1 VEWRLPSEM
10 YSINTEVLLQRH
22 LPMMLKEKRLLT
34 TLFRLIGVLFMGALA
49 WGTGQEGKTPLQPL
63 TATQVLEEA
72 LARAAQK
79 DQRDLVSKYRFK
91 VFRVRDKLDGQ
102 GGLKERDE
110 EVYENTLI
118 QGFPYQRLIEKN
130 GQALTEKERKEEEK
144 RESEFRERIAKRED
158 PTSDEEN
165 DFSFNPDLVG
175 RYDFSLEGVEEMEG
189 RSNYVLAYRP
199 KEGKL
204 PVKRRMDRALNK
216 AEGRIWVD
224 QESYE
229 VSRIEFELKEKVKL
243 WWGILGSIQ
252 EVKGTVQ
259 RQEVDSGV
267 WFPTGFDLYLKG
279 RIFFRSLHSRQKV
292 RWVEFDRVSSSLTE
306 AVEPPP
312 PDSF

>member
-1 VEWRLPSEM
+1 MQRLP
-10 YSINTEVLLQRH
+10 
-22 LPMMLKEKRLLT
+22 P
-34 TLFRLIGVLFMGALA
+34 TLIRLIGVFLMSALA

-63 TATQVLEEA
+63 TATQVLEEVM
-72 LARAAQK
+72 ARAAQG
-79 DQRDLVSKYRFK
+79 DQRDLVKQYRFK
-91 VFRVRDKLDGQ
+91 VLRVRDKLDGQ

-110 EVYENTLI
+110 EVFENVLI
-118 QGFPYQRLIEKN
+118 QGLPYQRLIEKN
-130 GQALTEKERKEEEK
+130 GQALTEKERKKEEK
-144 RESEFRERIAKRED
+144 RESEFLEEIAKRED
-158 PTSDEEN
+158 STRDQEN
-165 DFSFNPDLVG
+165 EFSFNRDLVG
-175 RYDFSLEGVEEMEG
+175 RFDFSLEGVEEVEG
-189 RSNYVLAYRP
+189 RINYVLAYRP

-252 EVKGTVQ
+252 KVKGTVQ

-279 RIFFRSLHSRQKV
+279 RILFRSLHSRQKV
-292 RWVEFDRVSSSLTE
+292 RWSEFNRVTSSVTE
-306 AVEPPP
+306 AVEPPL

>member
-1 VEWRLPSEM
+1 M
-10 YSINTEVLLQRH
+10 QR
-22 LPMMLKEKRLLT
+22 PPP
-34 TLFRLIGVLFMGALA
+34 TLIRLIGVFLMSALA

-63 TATQVLEEA
+63 TATQVLEEVM
-72 LARAAQK
+72 ARAAQG
-79 DQRDLVSKYRFK
+79 DQRDLVKQYRFK
-91 VFRVRDKLDGQ
+91 VLRVRDKLDGQ

-110 EVYENTLI
+110 EVFENVLI
-118 QGFPYQRLIEKN
+118 QGLPYQRLIEKN
-130 GQALTEKERKEEEK
+130 GQALTEKERKKEEK
-144 RESEFRERIAKRED
+144 RESEFLEEIAKRED
-158 PTSDEEN
+158 STRDQEN
-165 DFSFNPDLVG
+165 EFSFNRDLVG
-175 RYDFSLEGVEEMEG
+175 RFDFSLEGVEEVEG
-189 RSNYVLAYRP
+189 RINYVLAYRP

-252 EVKGTVQ
+252 KVKGTVQ

-279 RIFFRSLHSRQKV
+279 RILFRSLHSRQKV
-292 RWVEFDRVSSSLTE
+292 RWSEFNRVTSSVTE
-306 AVEPPP
+306 AVEPPL

>member
-1 VEWRLPSEM
+1 
-10 YSINTEVLLQRH
+10 
-22 LPMMLKEKRLLT
+22 MMLKEKSLRT
-34 TLFRLIGVLFMGALA
+34 TLYGLTGVLLMGAQA
-49 WGTGQEGKTPLQPL
+49 WGNGQDGKTLLQPL

-72 LARAAQK
+72 MARAAQV

-91 VFRVRDKLDGQ
+91 VFRVRDKLDGE

-110 EVYENTLI
+110 EVYENVLI

-130 GQALTEKERKEEEK
+130 GQALTEKERREEEK
-144 RESEFRERIAKRED
+144 RESEFREKVAKRED
-158 PTSDEEN
+158 PTGDEEN
-165 DFSFNPDLVG
+165 EFSLNQDLVG
-175 RYDFSLEGVEEMEG
+175 RYDFSLEGVTELDG
-189 RSNYVLAYRP
+189 RSSYVLAYRP
-199 KEGKL
+199 KDGKL

-243 WWGILGSIQ
+243 WWGLIGSIQ

-279 RIFFRSLHSRQKV
+279 RIFFRSLHSRQRV
-292 RWVEFDRVSSSLTE
+292 RWSEFDRVTNSETE
-306 AVEPPP
+306 AVEPPL